1 MVTRQTIL
9 ILVLAALAAGQ
20 DIAAKADELVSAYA
34 KQGKFSGAVLIAK
47 DGKIVFEKAYGMA
60 NYEWNV
66 PNSVDTKFR
75 LGSITKQFAAMA
87 VLQLEE
93 AGKLKGGD
101 KACDYLPACPE
112 IWTSITIHQLL
123 THSSGIPN
131 FTSFPEYKAI
141 QLRPS
146 RYDEQVKIVWE
157 KPMDFDPGT
166 KFQYSNTG
174 YLILGKIIEKAS
186 GKNWEDCAREAIFA
200 PAGMMDTRA
209 DDNAVVMP
217 KRANGYLSN
226 GGTPQN
232 AQFVDM
238 RIPGAAGALISTVG
252 DLYKW
257 DRALASG
264 KLLKPETAA
273 RMWTVEKNNYA
284 YGWSVFTRE
293 GKTVQ
298 AHGGGI
304 NGFSTFIERVP
315 GDGVAVIVLSNFEDG
330 QVGAVKDGL
339 MKVVYGLPAELPTV
353 RTEIQLDSALLDE
366 YVGTYEM
373 SPTFSLVVTRVGDQI
388 ITQATGQGKLPI
400 FAEAKD
406 LFFPKAIPATI
417 TFTRDEG
424 KVTGLILKQGGRE
437 MKAKRR

>member
-1 MVTRQTIL
+1 
-9 ILVLAALAAGQ
+9 
-20 DIAAKADELVSAYA
+20 
-34 KQGKFSGAVLIAK
+34 
-47 DGKIVFEKAYGMA
+47 
-60 NYEWNV
+60 
-66 PNSVDTKFR
+66 
-75 LGSITKQFAAMA
+75 
-87 VLQLEE
+87 
-93 AGKLKGGD
+93 
-101 KACDYLPACPE
+101 
-112 IWTSITIHQLL
+112 
-123 THSSGIPN
+123 
-131 FTSFPEYKAI
+131 
-141 QLRPS
+141 
-146 RYDEQVKIVWE
+146 
-157 KPMDFDPGT
+157 
-166 KFQYSNTG
+166 
-174 YLILGKIIEKAS
+174 
-186 GKNWEDCAREAIFA
+186 
-200 PAGMMDTRA
+200 MDTRA

-232 AQFVDM
+232 AGFVDM

-264 KLLKPETAA
+264 KLLKPEPAA

-298 AHGGGI
+298 GHGGGI
-304 NGFSTFIERVP
+304 NGFSSFIERVL

-339 MKVVYGLPAELPTV
+339 MKIVYGLPAEFPTV

-366 YVGTYEM
+366 YIGTYEI
-373 SPTFSLVVTRVGDQI
+373 SPTFSLVVTRVGEQI
-388 ITQATGQGKLPI
+388 ITQAKGQGKLPI

-424 KVTGLILKQGGRE
+424 KVTGLILKQDGRE